1 MNASLLTG
9 KTIVVTRAV
18 EQSRKLLTRLREEG
32 AEAVSFPVMHITKAD
47 PGASAEE
54 IRREFDAFE
63 WVVFTSV
70 NGVRYFLEWLQAEK
84 LSLNN
89 MKIAAVGRKT
99 AESLK
104 RQGIYVDLI
113 PERFE
118 GGELAA
124 LLKRKVTPGSR
135 VLVPKGNLAKS
146 TIKNTLAGKADV
158 TEMIVYETKKNPVL
172 DTRQL
177 PAKVD
182 MLLFMSPSSISFF
195 SETIGSRLA
204 DYQDVPAACVGPV
217 TASKAKATGFRKLIT
232 ANDYTEE
239 GIIKAV
245 RIFFGKG
252 KQ

>member
-18 EQSRKLLTRLREEG
+18 EQSRKLLSKLREEG
-32 AEAVSFPVMHITKAD
+32 AEAVSFPVMHITKAE
-47 PGASAEE
+47 PGATAKE

-63 WVVFTSV
+63 WVVFTSI
-70 NGVRYFLEWLQAEK
+70 NGVRYFFEWLQAEK
-84 LSLNN
+84 LSLAG

-99 AESLK
+99 AESLE

-118 GGELAA
+118 GRELAA
-124 LLKRKVTPGSR
+124 LLKRTVTPGSK

-146 TIKNTLAGKADV
+146 TVKKTLAGIADV
-158 TEMIVYETKKNPVL
+158 TEMIVYQTKKNPVL
-172 DTRQL
+172 DAGQL

-182 MLLFMSPSSISFF
+182 LLLFMSPSSISFF

-217 TASKAKATGFRKLIT
+217 TASRAKATGFRKLIT

-239 GIIKAV
+239 GIIDTV